1 MRIRK
6 PATDADLIP
15 KVGVSDYMGWLK
27 RSNQAYRVM
36 MFLTL
41 ALPIVIWGSVARLLY
56 ITRWVGDGWVISVA
70 FLAYSLYLLVVR
82 RDNFLV
88 HSNVCIDSLWQGRI
102 VETWEQ
108 RRSRLRASGG
118 VDVGEDND

>member
-15 KVGVSDYMGWLK
+15 KVGVRDYMGWLK

-41 ALPIVIWGSVARLLY
+41 VLPVFIWGSIARLLY
-56 ITRWVGDGWVISVA
+56 VTRWIGDGWVISLA
-70 FLAYSLYLLVVR
+70 FLVYSTYLLVVR

-88 HSNVCIDSLWQGRI
+88 SSNVCIDSLWQGRM

-108 RRSRLRASGG
+108 RKSRLDGEEH
-118 VDVGEDND
+118 GEDND

>member
-6 PATDADLIP
+6 AATDADLIP
-15 KVGVSDYMGWLK
+15 KVGAQDYMNWLK
-27 RSNQAYRVM
+27 RSNQAYRLM

-41 ALPIVIWGSVARLLY
+41 ALPVFIWAGVARLLY
-56 ITRWVGDGWVISVA
+56 ITRLVGDGWVISIA
-70 FLAYSLYLLVVR
+70 FLAYSAYLLVVR
-82 RDNFLV
+82 RDHFLV

-108 RRSRLRASGG
+108 RRSRLQKDDDAGDDDFG
-118 VDVGEDND
+118 